1 MRWALFFAIAALA
14 WAQVRVD
21 VAEQQRL
28 AQTLEAIGDYAGA
41 AQVYERLLRSFPDS
55 AVYLIGWGRAYA
67 KLQRAKEV
75 LPQVRAFLQRQPL
88 PVVWA
93 FLGEVYWYLQQ
104 PDSARWAW
112 EEALR
117 RAPIEPSSYRAVA
130 SAQYNVRLTDEAI
143 ATLLRGRRQLRQDT
157 LFADELSAWYVRI
170 GDVERGVQEILSL
183 VRQRSPL
190 ALLQSRL
197 LQYLSL
203 PEAAQRIRPLMERY
217 SREYPR
223 DTLLRR
229 LFVWFLQEIGDGTA
243 ALEQLQQLDE
253 LSGGTGIELLQFAE
267 GARQSEQF
275 ELALQA
281 YQRTLQRRPSRE
293 VRLRALYGYV
303 RTAEQLVRQGV
314 RDIPWQQIRRDYE
327 ALVRE
332 ADTLPISA
340 EALYALGLFLRDV
353 VRDRVAARSVL
364 QALLQRFPQT
374 QWAALALV
382 AMVPIALQADDL
394 TQASTLLQKALAY
407 ETLVPE
413 AAEWA
418 RFWQAELQFFQG
430 RLDSAR
436 ALYATVGLQTSSP
449 AANNALERLTL
460 LETAPDSALLRL
472 FAVAELAFLQE
483 RFDRAQALYLR
494 VVEQSG
500 EDTPLAETSLLKA
513 AMAAFA
519 RSDLNE
525 AQRLIT
531 RLLAEKD
538 DVLYGDR
545 ALLLLGDILEQ
556 QQRHREAIAVYQQL
570 LMRYPT
576 SIYSP
581 EARRRLQRLRQGT

>member
-1 MRWALFFAIAALA
+1 MRWALFFAAATLL

-28 AQTLEAIGDYAGA
+28 AQTLEAIGDHAGA
-41 AQVYERLLRSFPDS
+41 AQVYERLLRLFPDS
-55 AVYLIGWGRAYA
+55 AVYLIGWGRAYTR
-67 KLQRAKEV
+67 LQRTREV

-117 RAPIEPSSYRAVA
+117 RAPMEPSSYRAVA
-130 SAQYNVRLTDEAI
+130 SAQHNVQLADEAI

-217 SREYPR
+217 TREYPR

-253 LSGGTGIELLQFAE
+253 LSGGTGIELLQFAD

-281 YQRTLQRRPSRE
+281 YQRTLQRRPIRE
-293 VRLRALYGYV
+293 IRLRALYGYV
-303 RTAEQLVRQGV
+303 RTAEQLVRQGA

-353 VRDRVAARSVL
+353 VRDRVSARSVL
-364 QALLQRFPQT
+364 QTLLQRFPQT
-374 QWAALALV
+374 QWAALALI
-382 AMVPIALQADDL
+382 AMVPIALQADDV

-407 ETLVPE
+407 EALVPE

-460 LETAPDSALLRL
+460 LETASDSALLRL
-472 FAVAELAFLQE
+472 FAAAELAFLQE

-556 QQRHREAIAVYQQL
+556 QRRHGEAVAVYQQL